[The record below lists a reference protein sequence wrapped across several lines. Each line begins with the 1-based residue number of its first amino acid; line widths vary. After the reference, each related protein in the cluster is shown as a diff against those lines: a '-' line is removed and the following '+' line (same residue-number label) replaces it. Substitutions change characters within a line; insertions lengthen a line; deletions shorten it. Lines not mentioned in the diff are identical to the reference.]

1 MDNFAEKYCFF
12 PIPAKNAC
20 SFYLE
25 NKRLSGWLKD
35 FTCIAKPA
43 ALDCSTL
50 HFSLEF
56 SVQPA
61 VLLHP
66 VETKNLLLWCLDCLQ
81 FWGNWAFSG
90 KREDKQHAKMEKCV
104 SLFTNYKD
112 VPCMKSRGMEVVEVV
127 LYYAKE
133 FLYFFFIFVLYKRI
147 FQNEVF
153 WGTPSLLLKGQ
164 NELFLVWQNHLMAKK
179 PKCMQF

>member
-1 MDNFAEKYCFF
+1 
-12 PIPAKNAC
+12 
-20 SFYLE
+20 
-25 NKRLSGWLKD
+25 
-35 FTCIAKPA
+35 
-43 ALDCSTL
+43 
-50 HFSLEF
+50 
-56 SVQPA
+56 
-61 VLLHP
+61 
-66 VETKNLLLWCLDCLQ
+66 
-81 FWGNWAFSG
+81 
-90 KREDKQHAKMEKCV
+90 MEKCV

-164 NELFLVWQNHLMAKK
+164 NGLFLV
-179 PKCMQF
+179 